1 MIFLKKLKALTEQT
15 DVDHVRVFEKA
26 AGKNQVGIPQI
37 EDKILDEKIDKIIEK
52 KINEAL
58 ERRKIMKEF
67 AILPFK

>member
-52 KINEAL
+52 KSNEA
-58 ERRKIMKEF
+58 
-67 AILPFK
+67 